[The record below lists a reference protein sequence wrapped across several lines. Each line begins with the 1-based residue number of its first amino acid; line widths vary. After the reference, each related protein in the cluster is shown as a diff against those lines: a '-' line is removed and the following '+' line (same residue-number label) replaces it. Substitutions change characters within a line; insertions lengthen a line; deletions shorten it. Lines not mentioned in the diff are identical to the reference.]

1 MHYRRQ
7 AATGAA
13 LMVLGAA
20 LTVAQA
26 AEPAYPTRPIRIIV
40 PYPPGGSTDP
50 TARQLGQW
58 LSEKFGQPVVIDN
71 RPGAGATL
79 GHALGAQATPD
90 GYNLLL
96 GTSGGLV
103 TGPASGTK
111 VAYDPVKDFTP
122 IGLAVDVPFLLVVNP
137 TVPAKTVKELIDLA
151 KAQPGKI
158 TFGSPGVGTPNHLGM
173 ELLKSLGKAEFV
185 HVPYKGGG
193 PALIDLMANRISG
206 LFGGIPYVA
215 PALKSGK
222 AKVIAVGHPTR
233 TKFYPD
239 VPAVAE
245 TLPGFSNT
253 TWYGLLG
260 PVGTPKFVVNKINAE
275 MKVALANPEFRKQ
288 LEALGLDPI
297 YSTPQELHD
306 RIRNELARWTK
317 VIKEAGL
324 SGF

>member
-1 MHYRRQ
+1 MQ
-7 AATGAA
+7 LNAAGAA
-13 LMVLGAA
+13 VLGALIVA
-20 LTVAQA
+20 GAAQA
-26 AEPAYPTRPIRIIV
+26 AEPNYPTRPVRIIV

-58 LSEKFGQPVVIDN
+58 LSEKWGQSVVIDN

-90 GYNLLL
+90 GYTLLL

-103 TGPASGTK
+103 TGPAFGTK

-122 IGLAVDVPFLLVVNP
+122 IGLAVDVPFLLIVHPSVA
-137 TVPAKTVKELIDLA
+137 AKNVQELIALA

-158 TFGSPGVGTPNHLGM
+158 TFGSPGMGTPNHLGM
-173 ELLKSLGKAEFV
+173 ELLKSMAKAEFV

-193 PALIDLMANRISG
+193 PALVDLMAGRIQA
-206 LFGGIPYVA
+206 LFGGIPYSA
-215 PALKSGK
+215 PALNSGK
-222 AKVIAVGHPTR
+222 AKVLAVGHPTR

-245 TLPGFSNT
+245 LLPGFTNT

-260 PVGTPKFVVNKINAE
+260 PVNIPKHVVNKVNAE

-288 LEALGLDPI
+288 LEALGLDPVS
-297 YSTPQELHD
+297 STPQELHE
-306 RIRNELARWTK
+306 RIKSELARWTK
-317 VIKEAGL
+317 VIKEAGIGA
-324 SGF
+324 SS